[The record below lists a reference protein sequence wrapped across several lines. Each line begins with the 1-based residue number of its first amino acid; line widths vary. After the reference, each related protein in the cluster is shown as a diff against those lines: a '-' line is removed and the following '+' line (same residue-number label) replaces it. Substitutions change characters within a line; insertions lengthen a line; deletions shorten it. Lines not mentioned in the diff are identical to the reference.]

1 MQTKLMNEKDEGTRF
16 PRVKLA
22 EPLPSGF
29 VHVAAEVDARPPF
42 LPNSRKK
49 RQLLACCKECLERVR
64 RATAFEIEAAQ
75 LHLPTRQAHLP
86 TQSLRKTSDAIVNLD
101 FFRSGHKRDSL
112 QLAYAEARA
121 ARF

>member
-1 MQTKLMNEKDEGTRF
+1 MGYCAERCVEHKEWFMQTKLMKEKDEGTRF

-49 RQLLACCKECLERVR
+49 RQLLACCKEWCRQLED
-64 RATAFEIEAAQ
+64 EAEV
-75 LHLPTRQAHLP
+75 L
-86 TQSLRKTSDAIVNLD
+86 DAVVFDALVAIPGRGE
-101 FFRSGHKRDSL
+101 FSRSGR
-112 QLAYAEARA
+112 ARSTSPA
-121 ARF
+121 STSRS